1 MTAKNTTKTPKKVE
15 IYSTPTCHFCHMA
28 KDFFD
33 ENNIKYTNYDVSTD
47 LAKRREMMDK
57 TGQMGVPVIV
67 VDGDF
72 LVGFDE
78 DGLKSKLGL

>member
-1 MTAKNTTKTPKKVE
+1 
-15 IYSTPTCHFCHMA
+15 MA